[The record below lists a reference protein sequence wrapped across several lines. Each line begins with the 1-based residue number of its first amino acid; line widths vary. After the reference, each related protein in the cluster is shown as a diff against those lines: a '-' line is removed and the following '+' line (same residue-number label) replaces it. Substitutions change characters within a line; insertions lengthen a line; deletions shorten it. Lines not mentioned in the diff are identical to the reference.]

1 MRGTTEWV
9 NALESAFKQI
19 KLRDSQDT
27 NSCDLNAPKNVL
39 VYRMGDVLL
48 WNENTLSLFC
58 ANVKAASE
66 ISTANCYQ
74 VLLTI
79 NVNLIKK

>member
-19 KLRDSQDT
+19 KLRHSQDI
-27 NSCDLNAPKNVL
+27 NSCDLNATKNVL

-48 WNENTLSLFC
+48 WNENTLSLFSV
-58 ANVKAASE
+58 NVKTASE
-66 ISTANCYQ
+66 ISAANCYQ
-74 VLLTI
+74 VLLTGDD
-79 NVNLIKK
+79 NLLKQ